1 VEPYKSHRQLTA
13 PGLPRPFER
22 IRNTEDM
29 FYTGSNAQ
37 PMTVT
42 REKGV
47 LVAKATIGMA
57 SQGDR
62 GFKNYFR

>member
-1 VEPYKSHRQLTA
+1 MA
-13 PGLPRPFER
+13 
-22 IRNTEDM
+22 
-29 FYTGSNAQ
+29 
-37 PMTVT
+37 VT

-57 SQGDR
+57 SQGNR